1 MRKQDEYI
9 LQSVAIA
16 TAILLISFVASV
28 LPAYASE
35 FPSDAKTQMWNFTA
49 NGTFLLMATSTR
61 TILNTQVKTDPT
73 KGIESTMWCG
83 NTLTTTNI
91 IQDTMNI
98 NYQMTPM
105 SFRCINSPVYYSVAG
120 FAGLGGD
127 YTVSWVERDTS
138 TTRDPMELGQS
149 VATSTFVN
157 GSFSAT
163 TTATIANSS
172 SSPFFTQDAG
182 NLSFLLTILI
192 SLMFL
197 MVVGFVYNNMT
208 NKKPWH

>member
-1 MRKQDEYI
+1 MKEHREHV
-9 LQSVAIA
+9 LQSIAVA
-16 TAILLISFVASV
+16 TAILLVSFVVSV
-28 LPAYASE
+28 LPAHASE
-35 FPSDAKTQMWNFTA
+35 FPSDTKTQMWNFTA

-73 KGIESTMWCG
+73 KGIESKMWCG
-83 NTLTTTNI
+83 DILTTTNI

-105 SFRCINSPVYYSVAG
+105 SFKCINSPIYYSVTG

-127 YTVSWVERDTS
+127 YTISWVDRDTS
-138 TTRDPMELGQS
+138 TTPDPLGVFTATVVS
-149 VATSTFVN
+149 TST
-157 GSFSAT
+157 
-163 TTATIANSS
+163 
-172 SSPFFTQDAG
+172 SPLYVQDAG

>member
-1 MRKQDEYI
+1 MTKHHEHI
-9 LQSVAIA
+9 LQSIAVA
-16 TAILLISFVASV
+16 TVILLVLFVASV
-28 LPAYASE
+28 LPAHASE
-35 FPSDAKTQMWNFTA
+35 FPSDTKTQMWNFTA
-49 NGTFLLMATSTR
+49 NGTFLLMGTSTR

-73 KGIESTMWCG
+73 KGIESKMWCG
-83 NTLTTTNI
+83 DILTTTNI

-105 SFRCINSPVYYSVAG
+105 SFKCVNSPIYYSVTG

-127 YTVSWVERDTS
+127 YTVSWVDRDVSATPDPLGTFTATVVSTS
-138 TTRDPMELGQS
+138 TSPL
-149 VATSTFVN
+149 FV
-157 GSFSAT
+157 
-163 TTATIANSS
+163 
-172 SSPFFTQDAG
+172 QDAG

>member
-1 MRKQDEYI
+1 
-9 LQSVAIA
+9 
-16 TAILLISFVASV
+16 
-28 LPAYASE
+28 
-35 FPSDAKTQMWNFTA
+35 
-49 NGTFLLMATSTR
+49 MATSTR

-73 KGIESTMWCG
+73 KGIESKMWCG
-83 NTLTTTNI
+83 EILTTTNI

-105 SFRCINSPVYYSVAG
+105 SFKCINSPIYYSVTG

-127 YTVSWVERDTS
+127 YTVSWVDRDTS
-138 TTRDPMELGQS
+138 TTPDPLGDLTATVVS
-149 VATSTFVN
+149 TSTSPLFV
-157 GSFSAT
+157 
-163 TTATIANSS
+163 
-172 SSPFFTQDAG
+172 QDAG

>member
-1 MRKQDEYI
+1 MKQHEYI
-9 LQSVAIA
+9 LQSIAVA
-16 TAILLISFVASV
+16 TAILLVSFVVSV
-28 LPAYASE
+28 LPAHASE

-83 NTLTTTNI
+83 SILSTTNI

-105 SFRCINSPVYYSVAG
+105 SFKCINSPIYYSVTG

-127 YTVSWVERDTS
+127 YTVSWVDRDTS
-138 TTRDPMELGQS
+138 TTPDPLGVFTATVVS
-149 VATSTFVN
+149 TSTSPLFV
-157 GSFSAT
+157 
-163 TTATIANSS
+163 
-172 SSPFFTQDAG
+172 QDAG

>member
-1 MRKQDEYI
+1 MIKQHEHI
-9 LQSVAIA
+9 LQSIAVA
-16 TAILLISFVASV
+16 TAILLVSFVASV
-28 LPAYASE
+28 LPAHASE
-35 FPSDAKTQMWNFTA
+35 FPSDTKTQMWNFTA
-49 NGTFLLMATSTR
+49 NGTFLLMGTSTR

-73 KGIESTMWCG
+73 KGIESKMWCG
-83 NTLTTTNI
+83 DILTTTNI

-105 SFRCINSPVYYSVAG
+105 SFKCINSPIYYSVTG

-127 YTVSWVERDTS
+127 YTVSWVDRDTS
-138 TTRDPMELGQS
+138 TTPDPLGVFTATVVS
-149 VATSTFVN
+149 TST
-157 GSFSAT
+157 
-163 TTATIANSS
+163 
-172 SSPFFTQDAG
+172 SPLYVQDAG

>member
-1 MRKQDEYI
+1 MKEHREHI
-9 LQSVAIA
+9 LQSIAVA
-16 TAILLISFVASV
+16 TAILLVSFVVSV
-28 LPAYASE
+28 LPVHASE
-35 FPSDAKTQMWNFTA
+35 FPSDTKTQMWNFTA

-73 KGIESTMWCG
+73 KGIESKMWCG
-83 NTLTTTNI
+83 DILTTTNI

-105 SFRCINSPVYYSVAG
+105 SFKCINSPIYYSVTG

-127 YTVSWVERDTS
+127 YTVSWVERDISVTPDPLGTFTATVVSTS
-138 TTRDPMELGQS
+138 T
-149 VATSTFVN
+149 
-157 GSFSAT
+157 
-163 TTATIANSS
+163 
-172 SSPFFTQDAG
+172 SPLYVQDAG
-182 NLSFLLTILI
+182 NLSFLLAILI